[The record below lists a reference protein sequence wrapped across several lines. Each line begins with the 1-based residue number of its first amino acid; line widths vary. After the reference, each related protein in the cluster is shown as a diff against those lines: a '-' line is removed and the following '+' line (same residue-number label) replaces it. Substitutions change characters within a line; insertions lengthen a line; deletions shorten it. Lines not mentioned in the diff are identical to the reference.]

1 VSTDLENLSPGGL
14 LAHYMRR
21 HGWSAARLAEI
32 AGGVSA
38 SSVRA
43 YTADRSTPRPTQALA
58 VANALGSQDG
68 RKMLE
73 AWGYYDLAAGF
84 SEDWEKAA
92 AGHEAKGFAATESAL
107 RGNGLDYS
115 GEPLSS
121 PGLAL
126 VRAVLE
132 WVQSVEGTS
141 RNHQQ
146 P

>member
-1 VSTDLENLSPGGL
+1 MDPAQDTPGAL
-14 LAHYMRR
+14 LALHMRR
-21 HGWSAARLAEI
+21 RGWSAARLAEI

-43 YTADRSTPRPTQALA
+43 YTADRSTPRPSQALA
-58 VANALGSQDG
+58 VAHALGQQDG

-73 AWGYYDLAAGF
+73 AWGYYDLADGF
-84 SEDWEKAA
+84 SEDWEKVA
-92 AGHEAKGFAATESAL
+92 AGHETKAFAASEAAL
-107 RGNGLDYS
+107 HGNRFEYS

-132 WVQSVEGTS
+132 WVQSVEGSS
-141 RNHQQ
+141 RIHPQ

>member
-1 VSTDLENLSPGGL
+1 VGTETDQLSPGGL
-14 LAHYMRR
+14 LAHFMRR
-21 HGWSAARLAEI
+21 HGWSAARLADI

-58 VANALGSQDG
+58 VAHALGPQDG
-68 RKMLE
+68 RKMLQG
-73 AWGYYDLAAGF
+73 WGYHDLAEGFSEEWQRAAAGF
-84 SEDWEKAA
+84 EGKALAA
-92 AGHEAKGFAATESAL
+92 AEPLL
-107 RGNGLDYS
+107 RANRLEYS

-132 WVQSVEGTS
+132 WVQSVEAAS
-141 RNHQQ
+141 RNNRH
-146 P
+146 

>member
-1 VSTDLENLSPGGL
+1 MSTDLANLSPGGL

-58 VANALGSQDG
+58 VARALGAQDG
-68 RKMLE
+68 RRMLE
-73 AWGYYDLAAGF
+73 AWGYHDLADGF
-84 SEDWEKAA
+84 SEDWERAA
-92 AGHEAKGFAATESAL
+92 AGPDTRAFAAEASL
-107 RGNGLDYS
+107 HSHRLEYS

-121 PGLAL
+121 PGLGL

-132 WVQSVEGTS
+132 WVQSVES
-141 RNHQQ
+141 AARSHL

>member
-1 VSTDLENLSPGGL
+1 MSTDVENLSPGGL

-21 HGWSAARLAEI
+21 RGWSAARLAEI

-58 VANALGSQDG
+58 VANALGQQDG

-73 AWGYYDLAAGF
+73 AWGYYDLADGF
-84 SEDWEKAA
+84 SEDWEKT
-92 AGHEAKGFAATESAL
+92 AGHETKMFAASESAL
-107 RGNGLDYS
+107 RGNRFEYA
-115 GEPLSS
+115 GEPLSH

-132 WVQSVEGTS
+132 WVQSVEAAYRS
-141 RNHQQ
+141 RQL

>member
-1 VSTDLENLSPGGL
+1 MSTDLDIASPGGL

-43 YTADRSTPRPTQALA
+43 YTADRSTPRPSQALA
-58 VANALGSQDG
+58 VAHALGQQDG

-73 AWGYYDLAAGF
+73 AWGYYDLADGF
-84 SEDWEKAA
+84 SEDMEKVT
-92 AGHEAKGFAATESAL
+92 AGFEGKVFAANESAL
-107 RGNGLDYS
+107 RGNRLEYS

-132 WVQSVEGTS
+132 WVQSVEGSS
-141 RNHQQ
+141 RTHPQ

>member
-1 VSTDLENLSPGGL
+1 VSTDLENLSPGDL

-21 HGWSAARLAEI
+21 RGWSAARLAEI

-58 VANALGSQDG
+58 VANALSQQDG

-73 AWGYYDLAAGF
+73 VWGYYDLADGF
-84 SEDWEKAA
+84 SEDWERAA
-92 AGHEAKGFAATESAL
+92 AGHETKTFAASESAL
-107 RGNGLDYS
+107 RGNRFEYA

-132 WVQSVEGTS
+132 WVQSVEAVYRS
-141 RNHQQ
+141 RQL

>member
-1 VSTDLENLSPGGL
+1 MSTDLQNLSPGGL

-21 HGWSAARLAEI
+21 HGWSAARLADI

-58 VANALGSQDG
+58 VANALGEQDG

-73 AWGYYDLAAGF
+73 AWGYYDLADGF
-84 SEDWEKAA
+84 SEDWDKAA
-92 AGHEAKGFAATESAL
+92 SGYETKTFAASEAAL
-107 RGNGLDYS
+107 RGNRFEYS
-115 GEPLSS
+115 GDPLSS

-132 WVQSVEGTS
+132 WVQSVEGGS
-141 RNHQQ
+141 RNQ
-146 P
+146 PTP